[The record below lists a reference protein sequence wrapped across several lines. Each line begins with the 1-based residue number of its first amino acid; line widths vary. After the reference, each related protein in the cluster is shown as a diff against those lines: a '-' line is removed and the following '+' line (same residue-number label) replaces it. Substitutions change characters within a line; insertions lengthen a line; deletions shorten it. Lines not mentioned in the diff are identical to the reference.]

1 MISFLIFWRRSIVVA
16 VDDSDCSYL
25 VSILLICWARVGWL
39 SVGVVVT
46 AVPAAGNS
54 REGDGGDN
62 GDDGVAG
69 VASVDGVEELGDV
82 IRVEVDDNVLGL
94 EFFVSSTCVF
104 VFVLVSMAF
113 VSVGLDISISPCAL
127 VGVDFL
133 PEVG

>member
-1 MISFLIFWRRSIVVA
+1 
-16 VDDSDCSYL
+16 
-25 VSILLICWARVGWL
+25 
-39 SVGVVVT
+39 VVVT

-62 GDDGVAG
+62 GDDGVDG
-69 VASVDGVEELGDV
+69 VDDVDGVDGVEELGDV